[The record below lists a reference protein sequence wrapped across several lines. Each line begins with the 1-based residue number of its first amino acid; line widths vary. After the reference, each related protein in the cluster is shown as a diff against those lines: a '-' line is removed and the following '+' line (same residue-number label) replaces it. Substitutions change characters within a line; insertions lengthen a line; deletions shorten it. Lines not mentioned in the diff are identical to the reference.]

1 MNTNTLPNRS
11 VDDVWATSKVAT
23 YHLSSLAWKRL
34 LWKEFKQILPL
45 VITLVGIGI
54 LLQLLGL
61 LTAKYSPENFHGAIF
76 VLIPSLLAVGIGP
89 MLVSQEKE
97 LRTLS
102 WIGSLPIQRKTI
114 VLSKVINIIL

>member
-54 LLQLLGL
+54 FLQLLGL
-61 LTAKYSPENFHGAIF
+61 LATKDSPETFHGAIF
-76 VLIPSLLAVGIGP
+76 VLIPSLLAIT
-89 MLVSQEKE
+89 
-97 LRTLS
+97 LR
-102 WIGSLPIQRKTI
+102 LPYSSFRQHSARLQYLLQT
-114 VLSKVINIIL
+114 